1 MSSHHCSVCCS
12 SSQASPPL
20 ADTGPCPVDG
30 FRGTVCRSPRTS
42 GTLCVC
48 VCARVR
54 PSAFQH
60 SAAQTP
66 AALARLDSEHSLYT
80 PTRSAWPPSCPLSP
94 GRELRHGQASSPCVS
109 PLGGR
114 SSAVPAVQCLE
125 TAASNIWLIFSEGR
139 RGNDHSIVAKA
150 FAVYSLMERD
160 SRYIHIKNTT
170 CHNICHQQR

>member
-1 MSSHHCSVCCS
+1 MFRLLLLFPGLTSSRRHRSVPGRRLQGDRLQITEDLWDS
-12 SSQASPPL
+12 
-20 ADTGPCPVDG
+20 V
-30 FRGTVCRSPRTS
+30 
-42 GTLCVC
+42 CVC
-48 VCARVR
+48 VRAC
-54 PSAFQH
+54 
-60 SAAQTP
+60 
-66 AALARLDSEHSLYT
+66 AALCLPALSCTDARRLGPPGFRTLSLYT